1 MSEKKIPSPE
11 EFYGFRM
18 GTDRKLARWEKIV
31 EYFWLLDK
39 NSDRIKV
46 TELGKSTEGNPFLMA
61 IISSPENLKNMK
73 KIKEISAKLADP
85 RGLNDKDIEK
95 LIDDGKSVV
104 AFTNSLHA
112 TEVAACQ
119 GSSELAHDLITGETP
134 EIKKIREETILLLY
148 PSFNPDGQIMV
159 IDWYNK
165 NLDTEYEGTSPPSL
179 YHKYVGHDNARD
191 GFQLTQVEGRLFV
204 KSAFLEWHAQ
214 AYVDYHQMGGN
225 GARYYIPPY
234 TDPINPN
241 MDPVLWREHQLY
253 GAAMDMKLQ
262 EAGKKGVESAVGY
275 TGYWIPAFHLIGNFH
290 NCASMITES
299 ASVRIATPTYTD
311 YHQLRGASRGR
322 PEYKAQTTF
331 PDPWQGGW
339 WHLRDLVEQQKI
351 SQMAVLE
358 VASTM
363 KRTILRSMVL
373 KASRNIEKG
382 ITESPYA
389 YIIPNAQHDYLTA
402 YKMMDTL
409 NFAGVEIHKA
419 TTDFIVGDTVYP
431 EGTHV
436 IFLSQPLM
444 GYVKT
449 LMEKTYYPDNYWTR
463 NNDGS
468 PRRPYDM
475 ATYTMA
481 EFMGVKVV
489 EVNEGIYG
497 EFKKIKHVEYPNGN
511 VPRIAPQG
519 YILDGRLND
528 SYTAVLKLLDQKYKV
543 SRFDDEVEIDG
554 ETLQPGAFLI
564 HKKRGLTNALKQLA
578 ESLHLNFLPIKD
590 EINTKFHPMKP
601 KRIAMYQR
609 YLGGNMDEGWT
620 RWTLE
625 KFEIPYSSI
634 MVEDILAG
642 DLNKKYD
649 VILFPSDSTSNM
661 TGEGREEAAL
671 KRGFPLR
678 RFPPEYEKFL
688 DEECIENLKKYVEEG
703 GTIVTLNDA
712 CEFAIEKFKL
722 PVKNV
727 VKDLPTKEFYCPGST
742 IKTIIDN
749 RAPAAYGM
757 PSEGLIVYSNSP
769 VFMVT
774 SNNHNEDYKVIVR
787 YPDQRMLQSGWLIG
801 EKHLS
806 RKVAMID
813 AKQGDGRIV
822 LIGFRPQNRAQTHG
836 TYKFLFNALID

>member
-1 MSEKKIPSPE
+1 MSTKKIPSPE

-18 GTDRKLARWEKIV
+18 GTDRKLARWDKII
-31 EYFWLLDK
+31 EYFKLLDK

-46 TELGKSTEGNPFLMA
+46 TELGKSTEGHPFLLA
-61 IISSPENLKNMK
+61 VISSPENIKNMK

-85 RGLNDKDIEK
+85 RGVSEKELDK
-95 LIDDGKSVV
+95 LIDEGKSIV

-119 GSSELAHDLITGETP
+119 GTSELAHNLITGETP
-134 EIKKIREETILLLY
+134 EIKTIREETVLLLY
-148 PSFNPDGQIMV
+148 PCVNPDGQHQV

-165 NLDTEYEGTSPPSL
+165 CLGTEYEGTSPPEL

-191 GFQLTQVEGRLFV
+191 GFQLTQVETQMFI
-204 KSAFLEWHAQ
+204 KSAFLDWHAH
-214 AYVDYHQMGGN
+214 AYVDYHQMGGT

-253 GAAMDMKLQ
+253 GAAMDVKLQ
-262 EAGKKGVESAVGY
+262 EEGKKGVESAVGY
-275 TGYWIPAFHLIGNFH
+275 TGYWIPALHLIGNFH

-299 ASVRIATPTYTD
+299 ASVRIATPVYTD
-311 YHQLRGASRGR
+311 YHQLKGASRGR

-331 PDPWQGGW
+331 PDPWSGGW
-339 WHLRDLVEQQKI
+339 WRLRDLVEQQLI

-358 VASTM
+358 VASSM
-363 KRTILRSMVL
+363 RRTILRSMVL

-382 ITESPYA
+382 MIESPHA
-389 YIIPNAQHDYLTA
+389 YIIPNSQHDYLTA
-402 YKMMDTL
+402 YKMMETL
-409 NFAGVEIHKA
+409 SIAGVEIHKA
-419 TTDFIVGDTVYP
+419 TTDFLVGDSVYP

-436 IFLSQPLM
+436 IFLSQPLR

-449 LMEKTYYPDNYWTR
+449 LMEETHYPDNYWTR
-463 NNDGS
+463 TNDGS

-489 EVNEGIYG
+489 EAKEGIYG
-497 EFKKIKHVEYPNGN
+497 EFKILKKVEYPQGN
-511 VPRIAPQG
+511 VPRVAPQG

-528 SYTAVLKLLDQKYKV
+528 SYTAVMKLLDQKFKI
-543 SRFDDEVEIDG
+543 SRYDEEVDVEG
-554 ETLQPGAFLI
+554 ETLQPGAFHI
-564 HKKRGLTNALKQLA
+564 HKKRGLSKALGELA
-578 ESLHLNFLPIKD
+578 ETLHINFIPVKE
-590 EINTKFHPMKP
+590 EINAEKHEVTKN
-601 KRIAMYQR
+601 RIGLYKR

-620 RWTLE
+620 RFTLE
-625 KFEIPYSSI
+625 KFEIPYTSV
-634 MVEDILAG
+634 MVEEILEG
-642 DLNKKYD
+642 DLEKKYD
-649 VILFPSDSTSNM
+649 VILFPSDSISNM

-688 DEECIENLKKYVEEG
+688 DEECVENLKKFVEEG
-703 GTIVTLNDA
+703 GTVITLNDA
-712 CEFAIEKFKL
+712 CEFAIQKFKL

-727 VKDLPTKEFYCPGST
+727 VKDLPSKEFYCPGST

-749 RAPAAYGM
+749 RSPAGYGM
-757 PSEGLIVYSNSP
+757 PSEGLVVYSNSP
-769 VFMVT
+769 AFLVT
-774 SNNHNEDYKVIVR
+774 SNNNNEDYKIVAR
-787 YPDQRMLQSGWLIG
+787 YPTDRMLQSGWLIG

-813 AKQGDGRIV
+813 AKHGEGRIV